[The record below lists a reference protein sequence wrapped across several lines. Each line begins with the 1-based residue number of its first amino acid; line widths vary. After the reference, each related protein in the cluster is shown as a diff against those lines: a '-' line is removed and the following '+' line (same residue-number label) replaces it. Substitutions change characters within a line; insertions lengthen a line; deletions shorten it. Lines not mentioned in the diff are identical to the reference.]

1 MIGFLKYGFF
11 FQSFAEETVSLESP
25 PATAENGQH
34 NLSEIISG
42 ESAEDSSKRLFAQRH
57 HGSSGGQV
65 PHGNHGGL
73 PASSSSQMRNGSL
86 TPPFEENGVASPI
99 EGGNAVDKFGHL
111 DSRSLGTSI
120 DSAMVTATN
129 TFAKNRFL
137 SGDHVNA
144 NNRDALLRRQLF
156 AIGKKI
162 GLYSTLFENDPKSLI
177 FNLHKIYLDYFPM
190 RHFRQFSKHCDY
202 SHFERRSLQISS

>member
-1 MIGFLKYGFF
+1 M
-11 FQSFAEETVSLESP
+11 
-25 PATAENGQH
+25 
-34 NLSEIISG
+34 
-42 ESAEDSSKRLFAQRH
+42 
-57 HGSSGGQV
+57 
-65 PHGNHGGL
+65 
-73 PASSSSQMRNGSL
+73 

-99 EGGNAVDKFGHL
+99 EGGNAVDKFGDL
-111 DSRSLGTSI
+111 ASRSLGTSI

-162 GLYSTLFENDPKSLI
+162 GLYSTHFQWSIFVIFKSRDLYK
-177 FNLHKIYLDYFPM
+177 F
-190 RHFRQFSKHCDY
+190 
-202 SHFERRSLQISS
+202 

>member
-1 MIGFLKYGFF
+1 M
-11 FQSFAEETVSLESP
+11 SLESP
-25 PATAENGQH
+25 PTPAVSADQNGHH
-34 NLSEIISG
+34 NLSEIIS
-42 ESAEDSSKRLFAQRH
+42 ESDESKRLFAQRH
-57 HGSSGGQV
+57 HGSNGGQV
-65 PHGNHGGL
+65 QAHGNHGL
-73 PASSSSQMRNGSL
+73 NSNPSQMRNGSL

-99 EGGNAVDKFGHL
+99 EGGNAVDKFGDL
-111 DSRSLGTSI
+111 ASRSLGTSI

-162 GLYSTLFENDPKSLI
+162 GLLF
-177 FNLHKIYLDYFPM
+177 YT
-190 RHFRQFSKHCDY
+190 FSMVKFGD
-202 SHFERRSLQISS
+202 FQE

>member
-1 MIGFLKYGFF
+1 M
-11 FQSFAEETVSLESP
+11 SLESP
-25 PATAENGQH
+25 PASTENGH
-34 NLSEIISG
+34 NLSEIISSG
-42 ESAEDSSKRLFAQRH
+42 SGLPSENSEDSSKRLFAQRH
-57 HGSSGGQV
+57 HNGV
-65 PHGNHGGL
+65 HGVQ
-73 PASSSSQMRNGSL
+73 SSSSQLRNGSL

-99 EGGNAVDKFGHL
+99 ENGSSDKFGHL

-156 AIGKKI
+156 AIGK
-162 GLYSTLFENDPKSLI
+162 EN
-177 FNLHKIYLDYFPM
+177 
-190 RHFRQFSKHCDY
+190 HF
-202 SHFERRSLQISS
+202 

>member
-1 MIGFLKYGFF
+1 MF
-11 FQSFAEETVSLESP
+11 SEETVSLESP
-25 PATAENGQH
+25 PAASENGQH
-34 NLSEIISG
+34 NLSEIISSQG
-42 ESAEDSSKRLFAQRH
+42 LASESEDNSKRLFAQRAGVH
-57 HGSSGGQV
+57 NNGVHVSNSGS
-65 PHGNHGGL
+65 GL
-73 PASSSSQMRNGSL
+73 RNGSL

-99 EGGNAVDKFGHL
+99 ENGTNSDKFGHL

-156 AIGKKI
+156 AIGKILGIYTLWQKPNF
-162 GLYSTLFENDPKSLI
+162 YSK
-177 FNLHKIYLDYFPM
+177 FP
-190 RHFRQFSKHCDY
+190 
-202 SHFERRSLQISS
+202 

>member
-1 MIGFLKYGFF
+1 MDF

-99 EGGNAVDKFGHL
+99 EGGNAVDKFGDL
-111 DSRSLGTSI
+111 ASRSLGTSI

>member
-1 MIGFLKYGFF
+1 M
-11 FQSFAEETVSLESP
+11 SLESP
-25 PATAENGQH
+25 PTTAAVTAENGHH
-34 NLSEIISG
+34 NLSEIIS

-57 HGSSGGQV
+57 HGSNGGQV
-65 PHGNHGGL
+65 QAHGNHGG
-73 PASSSSQMRNGSL
+73 PSQMRNGSL

-99 EGGNAVDKFGHL
+99 EGGNAVDKFGDL
-111 DSRSLGTSI
+111 ASRSLGTSI

-162 GLYSTLFENDPKSLI
+162 GLLF
-177 FNLHKIYLDYFPM
+177 YT
-190 RHFRQFSKHCDY
+190 FSMVNFGD
-202 SHFERRSLQISS
+202 FQE